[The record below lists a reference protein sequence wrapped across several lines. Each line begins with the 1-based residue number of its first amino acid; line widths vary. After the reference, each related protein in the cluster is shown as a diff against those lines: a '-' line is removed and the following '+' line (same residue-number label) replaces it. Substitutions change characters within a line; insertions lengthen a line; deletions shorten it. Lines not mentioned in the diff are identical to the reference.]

1 MDRGRAEIKNG
12 IGHMNRKMKILI
24 AYDGSECADA
34 ALEDL
39 KAAGLPKKA
48 EALVMTMA
56 DVFLP
61 PSINE
66 EIDNTFPMHVPAG
79 VKRAHENA
87 ERKLKEAE
95 SMAKRASEQI
105 KKSFP
110 EWHVRHEALADSPA
124 WAIINTADKWKPDLL
139 VVGAQGHSVL
149 GGRLILG
156 SVSQRV
162 LYEASGSVRVA
173 RGRHK
178 ESASP
183 LRLLVG
189 VDNSP
194 YSNAAVEA
202 VCRRQWPTG
211 TEVRLLAVVDTVM
224 AITPDP
230 SQPSVLKWI
239 EVGDEE
245 NWDEVRQ
252 IFQPPVDC
260 LRSAGLDAAVMIRR
274 GNPTSELLD
283 EAESWDAD
291 CIFLGPKG
299 TRGIDR
305 LLLGSVSSAVA
316 ARAHCSV
323 EVVRTRLIAS
333 DLNHPTG
340 GGLSEASINDQT

>member
-1 MDRGRAEIKNG
+1 MKD
-12 IGHMNRKMKILI
+12 KMKILI
-24 AYDGSECADA
+24 AYDGSACADA

-39 KAAGLPKKA
+39 KNAGLPKTA
-48 EALVMTMA
+48 EVIVMSLA

-61 PSINE
+61 PPINE
-66 EIDNTFPMHVPAG
+66 EIDNAFPMYVPAG
-79 VKRAHENA
+79 VKRAQKRA

-105 KKSFP
+105 KRSFP
-110 EWHVRHEALADSPA
+110 EWHVSHEALADSPA
-124 WAIINTADKWKPDLL
+124 WAIIRTADHWKPDLV

-162 LYEASGSVRVA
+162 LYEASCSVRVA
-173 RGRHK
+173 RGQQ
-178 ESASP
+178 SSDSQ
-183 LRLLVG
+183 LQLLIG

-202 VCRRQWPTG
+202 VCRREWPKG

-230 SQPSVLKWI
+230 AQPSIMKWI
-239 EVGDEE
+239 EVGDED

-252 IFQPPVDC
+252 VFQPSADK
-260 LRSAGLDAAVMIRR
+260 LRAAGLEAAVMIRR
-274 GNPTSELLD
+274 GNPTNELLE
-283 EAESWDAD
+283 EAETWAAD
-291 CIFLGPKG
+291 CVFVGAKG
-299 TRGIDR
+299 MRGVDR
-305 LLLGSVSSAVA
+305 LLLGSVSSAVS

-323 EVVRTRLIAS
+323 EVVRSKPIA
-333 DLNHPTG
+333 
-340 GGLSEASINDQT
+340 

>member
-1 MDRGRAEIKNG
+1 MTE
-12 IGHMNRKMKILI
+12 KMKILI
-24 AYDGSECADA
+24 AYDGSDCADD

-39 KAAGLPKKA
+39 KSAGLPKTA
-48 EALVMTMA
+48 EAIVISLA
-56 DVFLP
+56 DVFVP
-61 PSINE
+61 PPINE
-66 EIDNTFPMHVPAG
+66 EVDNTFPMYVPAG
-79 VKRAHENA
+79 VRRAHERA
-87 ERKLKEAE
+87 EREVEEAE
-95 SMAKRASEQI
+95 SMAKRGSEQI

-110 EWHVRHEALADSPA
+110 EWQVRHEALADSPA
-124 WAIINTADKWKPDLL
+124 WAIIRSADEWKPDLI

-162 LYEASGSVRVA
+162 LYEASCSVRVA
-173 RGRHK
+173 RGRNRDAD
-178 ESASP
+178 SL
-183 LRLLVG
+183 LRLLIG

-194 YSNAAVEA
+194 YSQVAMEA
-202 VCRRQWPTG
+202 VCWREWPKG

-230 SQPSVLKWI
+230 SQPSLLKWI

-252 IFQPPVDC
+252 IFEPSAAK
-260 LRSAGLDAAVMIRR
+260 LRSAGLDASVMIRR
-274 GNPTSELLD
+274 GSPTNQLLE
-283 EAESWDAD
+283 EAEIWGSD

-305 LLLGSVSSAVA
+305 LLLGSVSSAVS

-323 EVVRTRLIAS
+323 EVVRSTS
-333 DLNHPTG
+333 
-340 GGLSEASINDQT
+340 